1 MKIAVIGGGPAGLMA
16 AYWAGING
24 DLVTIYERNE
34 KIGKKLYITGKG
46 RCNVTNNAPMEDFM
60 SHYINNSRF
69 LYSAVTKFDNTRLTY
84 FLEDHGT
91 KTKVERGGRVF
102 PVSDKAS
109 DVTKAFYTALKV
121 VDPDY
126 EYNKRVKRILTE
138 ENGDTVKVKGI
149 ELYNGHKAAYDKVI
163 VATGGMS
170 YPATGSTGD
179 GYKFAEELGIN
190 VIPPSPGLV
199 PVVLSDKE
207 IPGLEGLSL
216 KNVELNFTYG
226 RKKSFKMKGEMIFT
240 HDGISGPIALFAS
253 SVIGRSLNDGPVSGF
268 IDLKIALSPDELDRR
283 IIREVKNAPK
293 RHLKSLMRT
302 LLPERLVDPFLDKA
316 GLDPEKGNSDLT
328 ILDRRKIISF
338 LKHYPITATGIRS
351 FKEAIITQGG
361 IDTKEINPH
370 TMESRKVKGLYFAGE
385 VIDYDGTT
393 GGYNIQ
399 AAVSTGY
406 LAGCSASGAEA

>member
-1 MKIAVIGGGPAGLMA
+1 MNIAVIGSGPAGLMA

-24 DLVTIYERNE
+24 DRVTIYERNE

-46 RCNVTNNAPMEDFM
+46 RCNVTNIAPMEEFM
-60 SHYINNSRF
+60 PHYINNSRF
-69 LYSAVTKFDNTRLTY
+69 LYSAISKFNNTDLIY
-84 FLEDHGT
+84 FLEDYGT

-109 DVTKAFYTALKV
+109 DVTKALQIALSN

-126 EYNKRVKRILTE
+126 RYNKRVKRVITE
-138 ENGDTVKVKGI
+138 KDGDEVKVKGI
-149 ELYNGHKAAYDKVI
+149 ELFNGHSVLYDKVI

-170 YPATGSTGD
+170 YPSTGSTGD
-179 GYKFAEELGIN
+179 GYKFAEDLGIN

-199 PVVLSDKE
+199 PIVLSDNE
-207 IPGLEGLSL
+207 VPGLEGLSL

-226 RKKSFKMKGEMIFT
+226 KKDSFSMKGEMIFT
-240 HDGISGPIALFAS
+240 HDGISGPIALSAS
-253 SVIGRSLNDGPVSGF
+253 SAIGRSLKNGPIQGW
-268 IDLKIALSPDELDRR
+268 IDLKMALRNDELDRR
-283 IIREVKNAPK
+283 IIREVKTAPK
-293 RHLKSLMRT
+293 RHLRSLMRT
-302 LLPERLVDPFLDKA
+302 LLPERFVDPFIEKA

-328 ILDRRKIISF
+328 VDDRKKIISF
-338 LKHYPITATGIRS
+338 LKHYPITAVATKS
-351 FKEAIITQGG
+351 FNEAIITQGG
-361 IDTKEINPH
+361 IDTKEIDPH

-399 AAVSTGY
+399 AAISTGY
-406 LAGCSASGAEA
+406 LAGCAASGEED